1 MPERDR
7 AVRTENE
14 RRVVAMLR
22 WLLIVLFIVLGYIT
36 LKYIAVVM
44 APLIAAFAIAYLL
57 HPVLERLVAA
67 GISRSVGA
75 ASLLVG
81 FLGAVCFGIAAAI
94 PLLTAQVTHFV
105 QNLPAFVDSINGW
118 TQARFDISLPADW
131 TSYLKG
137 DELKGMMTSAAGPL
151 RILAAAA
158 LGGIVGF
165 LSVLGELLLIPV
177 FAFYFL
183 ADWKGVVEKLHAIV
197 PPRRRGQV
205 RDLVGQID
213 SVVSGWVRGQAIVTL
228 ILAILYALTFSIV
241 HMPLAVAIGL
251 IVGALTVI
259 PFVGTVVGAGLA
271 LTIALAA
278 APQGEGVALALKV
291 GGIIGVLH
299 LLEAGVLT
307 PKIVGHRVGLS
318 ESAALFAV
326 LAGGKLLG
334 FVGVV
339 LAVPLAATV
348 GVLVRHGLSLY
359 EGSSW
364 FGPETDDQV
373 PVSPA
378 MDAVL
383 PSSRAE
389 VPHTRPT
396 VELAAVEAEKERL
409 EQERLEQERLE
420 HARLEK
426 AAAELA
432 AKRLVED
439 SAKDPDQA

>member
-105 QNLPAFVDSINGW
+105 QNLPAFVDSLNGW
-118 TQARFDISLPADW
+118 TKARFDITLPADW

-137 DELKGMMTSAAGPL
+137 EELKGMMTSAAGPL

-197 PPRRRGQV
+197 PPRRRAQV

-228 ILAILYALTFSIV
+228 ILAILYALAFSIV

-271 LTIALAA
+271 VTIALAA
-278 APQGEGVALALKV
+278 APEGQGVALALKV

-299 LLEAGVLT
+299 LLEAAVLT

-348 GVLVRHGLSLY
+348 GVLVRHGFKVY
-359 EGSSW
+359 EQSSF
-364 FGPETDDQV
+364 FGVETDDQV

-383 PSSRAE
+383 PVERAAL
-389 VPHTRPT
+389 PYTRPT
-396 VELAAVEAEKERL
+396 
-409 EQERLEQERLE
+409 
-420 HARLEK
+420 
-426 AAAELA
+426 AELA
-432 AKRLVED
+432 ATEQALAAKPRAGED
-439 SAKDPDQA
+439 GSRTGEG

>member
-307 PKIVGHRVGLS
+307 PKIVGHRVGFS

-348 GVLVRHGLSLY
+348 GVLVRHGFKVY
-359 EGSSW
+359 EQSSF
-364 FGPETDDQV
+364 FGVETDDQV

-383 PSSRAE
+383 PVERAAL
-389 VPHTRPT
+389 PHTRPT
-396 VELAAVEAEKERL
+396 
-409 EQERLEQERLE
+409 
-420 HARLEK
+420 
-426 AAAELA
+426 AELA
-432 AKRLVED
+432 AAEQALAAKPSAGED
-439 SAKDPDQA
+439 GSRTGED

>member
-339 LAVPLAATV
+339 LAATV
-348 GVLVRHGLSLY
+348 GVLVRHGFKVY
-359 EGSSW
+359 EQSSF
-364 FGPETDDQV
+364 FGVETDDQV

-383 PSSRAE
+383 PVERAAL
-389 VPHTRPT
+389 PHTRPT
-396 VELAAVEAEKERL
+396 
-409 EQERLEQERLE
+409 
-420 HARLEK
+420 
-426 AAAELA
+426 AELA
-432 AKRLVED
+432 AAEQALAAKPSAGED
-439 SAKDPDQA
+439 GSRTGED

>member
-348 GVLVRHGLSLY
+348 GVLVRHGFKVY
-359 EGSSW
+359 EQSSF
-364 FGPETDDQV
+364 FGVETDDQV

-383 PSSRAE
+383 PVERAAL
-389 VPHTRPT
+389 PHTRPT
-396 VELAAVEAEKERL
+396 
-409 EQERLEQERLE
+409 
-420 HARLEK
+420 
-426 AAAELA
+426 AELA
-432 AKRLVED
+432 AAEQALAAKPSAGED
-439 SAKDPDQA
+439 GSRTGED

>member
-22 WLLIVLFIVLGYIT
+22 WLLVVLFIVLGYIT

-57 HPVLERLVAA
+57 HPLLERLVAA

-105 QNLPAFVDSINGW
+105 QNLPDFVDGINGW
-118 TQARFDISLPADW
+118 TKARFDITLPADW

-137 DELKGMMTSAAGPL
+137 EELKGMMTSAAGPL

-165 LSVLGELLLIPV
+165 LSVLGELLLVPV

-197 PPRRRGQV
+197 PPRRRAQV

-228 ILAILYALTFSIV
+228 ILAILYALAFSIV

-271 LTIALAA
+271 VTIALAA
-278 APQGEGVALALKV
+278 APAGQGVALALKV

-299 LLEAGVLT
+299 LLEAAVLT

-348 GVLVRHGLSLY
+348 GVLVRHGFKVY
-359 EGSSW
+359 EQSSF
-364 FGPETDDQV
+364 FGVETDDQV

-383 PSSRAE
+383 PVERAAL
-389 VPHTRPT
+389 PHTRPT
-396 VELAAVEAEKERL
+396 
-409 EQERLEQERLE
+409 
-420 HARLEK
+420 
-426 AAAELA
+426 AELA
-432 AKRLVED
+432 AAERALAAKPGAGED
-439 SAKDPDQA
+439 GSRTGED

>member
-1 MPERDR
+1 
-7 AVRTENE
+7 
-14 RRVVAMLR
+14 MLR
-22 WLLIVLFIVLGYIT
+22 WLLIVLFIILGYSV
-36 LKYIAVVM
+36 LKYVTAVM

-57 HPVLERLVAA
+57 HPVLDRLLAA
-67 GISRSVGA
+67 GVSRSVGA
-75 ASLLVG
+75 AALLIA
-81 FLGAVCFGIAAAI
+81 FLGAVTLGITAAI

-118 TQARFDISLPADW
+118 TQSRFNVSLPADW

-137 DELKGMMTSAAGPL
+137 EELKGMMTTAAGPL
-151 RILAAAA
+151 RVFAAAA
-158 LGGIVGF
+158 LGGVVAF

-183 ADWKGVVEKLHAIV
+183 ADWKGVVEKLHSVV
-197 PPRRRGQV
+197 PPRRRAKV
-205 RDLVGQID
+205 RELVGEID
-213 SVVSGWVRGQAIVTL
+213 GVVSGWVRGQAIVTL
-228 ILAILYALTFSIV
+228 ILAILYALTFSII

-271 LTIALAA
+271 LTIALAG
-278 APQGEGVALALKV
+278 APAGEGVALALKV

-348 GVLVRHGLSLY
+348 GVLVRHGFKVY
-359 EGSSW
+359 EQSSF
-364 FGPETDDQV
+364 FGVEADDQV
-373 PVSPA
+373 AVSPA

-383 PSSRAE
+383 PVDRGA

-396 VELAAVEAEKERL
+396 
-409 EQERLEQERLE
+409 
-420 HARLEK
+420 
-426 AAAELA
+426 AELA
-432 AKRLVED
+432 ASEAAEALAHAAKAKPVASED
-439 SAKDPDQA
+439 

>member
-118 TQARFDISLPADW
+118 TQARFNISLPADW

-183 ADWKGVVEKLHAIV
+183 ADWKGVVDKLHAIV

-259 PFVGTVVGAGLA
+259 PFVGTVVGAALA

-278 APQGEGVALALKV
+278 APEGEGVALALKV

-299 LLEAGVLT
+299 LLEAAVLT

-348 GVLVRHGLSLY
+348 GVLVRHGFKVY
-359 EGSSW
+359 EQSSF
-364 FGPETDDQV
+364 FGVETDDQV
-373 PVSPA
+373 TVSPA

-383 PSSRAE
+383 PVDRAAL
-389 VPHTRPT
+389 PHTRPT
-396 VELAAVEAEKERL
+396 
-409 EQERLEQERLE
+409 
-420 HARLEK
+420 
-426 AAAELA
+426 AELA
-432 AKRLVED
+432 AAEQSLAAKPKAGED
-439 SAKDPDQA
+439 GSRTGED

>member
-105 QNLPAFVDSINGW
+105 QNLPAFVDSLNGW
-118 TQARFDISLPADW
+118 TKARFDITLPADW

-137 DELKGMMTSAAGPL
+137 EELKGMMTSAAGPL

-197 PPRRRGQV
+197 PPRRRAQV

-228 ILAILYALTFSIV
+228 ILAILYALAFSLV

-271 LTIALAA
+271 VTIALAA
-278 APQGEGVALALKV
+278 APEGQGVALALKV

-299 LLEAGVLT
+299 LLEAAVLT

-348 GVLVRHGLSLY
+348 GVLVRHGFKVY
-359 EGSSW
+359 EQSSF
-364 FGPETDDQV
+364 FGVETDDQV

-383 PSSRAE
+383 PVGRTAL
-389 VPHTRPT
+389 PHTRPT
-396 VELAAVEAEKERL
+396 
-409 EQERLEQERLE
+409 
-420 HARLEK
+420 
-426 AAAELA
+426 AELA
-432 AKRLVED
+432 ATEQALAAKPREGED
-439 SAKDPDQA
+439 GSRTGEG

>member
-1 MPERDR
+1 
-7 AVRTENE
+7 
-14 RRVVAMLR
+14 MLR
-22 WLLIVLFIVLGYIT
+22 WLLIVLFIILGYSV
-36 LKYIAVVM
+36 LKYVTAVM
-44 APLIAAFAIAYLL
+44 APLIATFAIAYLL
-57 HPVLERLVAA
+57 HPVLDRLVAA
-67 GISRSVGA
+67 GVSRSVGA
-75 ASLLVG
+75 AALLIA
-81 FLGAVCFGIAAAI
+81 FLGAVTLGITAAI

-118 TQARFDISLPADW
+118 TQSRFNVSLPADW

-137 DELKGMMTSAAGPL
+137 EELKGMMTTAAGPL
-151 RILAAAA
+151 RVFAAAA
-158 LGGIVGF
+158 LGGVVAF

-183 ADWKGVVEKLHAIV
+183 ADWKGVVEKLHSVV
-197 PPRRRGQV
+197 PPRRRAKV
-205 RDLVGQID
+205 RELVGEID
-213 SVVSGWVRGQAIVTL
+213 GVVSGWVRGQAIVTL
-228 ILAILYALTFSIV
+228 ILAILYALTFSII

-271 LTIALAA
+271 LTIALAG
-278 APQGEGVALALKV
+278 APAGEGVALALKV

-348 GVLVRHGLSLY
+348 GVLVRHGFKVY
-359 EGSSW
+359 EQSSF
-364 FGPETDDQV
+364 FGVEADDQV
-373 PVSPA
+373 AVSPA

-383 PSSRAE
+383 PVDRGA

-396 VELAAVEAEKERL
+396 
-409 EQERLEQERLE
+409 
-420 HARLEK
+420 
-426 AAAELA
+426 AELA
-432 AKRLVED
+432 ASEAAEALAHTAKAKPVASED
-439 SAKDPDQA
+439 